1 MSNERA
7 LYRVLDPS
15 GFFGDDDTLYSLD
28 KDGNPAEIYF
38 DGIPNEQLEPLND
51 TAHQRL
57 NDYLNMLDDFARIK
71 AEKQGVPF
79 VGRPRTLDGAI
90 SIATAEARA
99 EMSIMGNRNKV
110 STTGLAEPRSV
121 PETGAKR
128 GRGRPPK
135 SVERQANG

>member
-1 MSNERA
+1 MSNQERA

-38 DGIPNEQLEPLND
+38 DGIPNEQLEPLNE
-51 TAHQRL
+51 TAFKRL
-57 NDYLNMLDDFARIK
+57 EAYLNMLDDFAKAK

-79 VGRPRTLDGAI
+79 VGRPRSLDGAI

-110 STTGLAEPRSV
+110 STTELAEPRV
-121 PETGAKR
+121 TPETSAKR

-135 SVERQANG
+135 SVERANG